1 MKLELGY
8 TSQGHVI
15 NIKDFPHRT
24 NFIHMIWG
32 FASVVLGVFH
42 SPLVFGYFS
51 MIIGVHEEIR
61 VNHDDGLCYNV
72 LLSRLGCL
80 VHGTWT

>member
-15 NIKDFPHRT
+15 NIMDFPHRT
-24 NFIHMIWG
+24 NFIDMIWG

-51 MIIGVHEEIR
+51 MTIGVHVEIR
-61 VNHDDGLCYNV
+61 VNDWLCYYV
-72 LLSRLGCL
+72 SLSRLGCL
-80 VHGTWT
+80 VHGIWT